1 MNDAD
6 TQLPVHD
13 FGRVAVTMGGIAAE
27 RDISLKSGQ
36 AVLSALLEQG
46 IDAFGVD
53 IDSNPIETLQ
63 QCEFDRVF
71 NIVHGR
77 GGEDGILQA
86 VLEAMN
92 KPYTGTG
99 VLGSAL
105 TMDKYKTKLCW
116 LANQL
121 PTPDCVVMKT
131 ADDIRKVTAQLGY
144 PVIVK
149 PVREG
154 SSLGMSKVDS
164 EQQLQEAWR
173 LALKYDDQVM
183 AEQWITG
190 EEYTVA
196 ILDNQALP
204 MIRLETPN
212 LFYDYQ
218 AKYFSD
224 STRYHC
230 PCGLAEQE
238 EEKLQ
243 TLALQASVLVDVS
256 GWCRVDLLID
266 EQANPWLIE
275 VNTVPGMTDHS
286 LVPMAARQAGIGFNT
301 LVRRILQTSVHSEQ
315 QSEVIQSW

>member
-1 MNDAD
+1 MNDVIA
-6 TQLPVHD
+6 QLSAQD
-13 FGRVAVTMGGIAAE
+13 FGRVAVTMGGVAAE

-36 AVLSALLEQG
+36 AVLSALLDQG
-46 IDAFGVD
+46 INAFGID
-53 IDSNPIETLQ
+53 IGSNPIESLQ
-63 QCEFDRVF
+63 QYEFDRVF

-116 LANQL
+116 LAHQM
-121 PTPDCVVMKT
+121 PTPDCVVLET
-131 ADDIRKVTAQLGY
+131 TDDLRKVTTQLGY

-164 EQQLQEAWR
+164 EQDLQTAWQ
-173 LALKYDDQVM
+173 LALKYDGQVM

-190 EEYTVA
+190 KEYTVA

-230 PCGLAEQE
+230 PCGLADQE
-238 EEKLQ
+238 EIRLQ
-243 TLALQASVLVDVS
+243 NLALQASKLVDVS

-266 EQANPWLIE
+266 EQDRPWLIE

-286 LVPMAARQAGIGFNT
+286 LVPMAARQAGIEFNE
-301 LVRRILQTSVHSEQ
+301 LVQRILQTSVDSEQ
-315 QSEVIQSW
+315 QNEVARSW

>member
-1 MNDAD
+1 MTDAS
-6 TQLPVHD
+6 TQFSAQN
-13 FGRVAVTMGGIAAE
+13 FGRVAVTMGGVAAE

-46 IDAFGVD
+46 IDAIAID
-53 IDSNPIETLQ
+53 IGRNPIATLQ

-86 VLEAMN
+86 VLEAMD

-105 TMDKYKTKLCW
+105 SMDKYKTKLCW
-116 LANQL
+116 LAKQL
-121 PTPDCVVMKT
+121 PTPDCVVLKT
-131 ADDIRKVTAQLGY
+131 AADLRTVTATLGY

-154 SSLGMSKVDS
+154 SSLGMSKVES
-164 EQQLQEAWR
+164 EQQLHTAWQ

-183 AEQWITG
+183 AEQWVTG

-196 ILDNQALP
+196 VLNNQALP
-204 MIRLETPN
+204 IIRLETPN

-230 PCGLAEQE
+230 PCGLTDQE
-238 EEKLQ
+238 EEQLQ
-243 TLALQASVLVDVS
+243 NLAVQASELVDVS
-256 GWCRVDLLID
+256 GWCRVDLLVD
-266 EQANPWLIE
+266 EQNHPWLIE

-286 LVPMAARQAGIGFNT
+286 LVPMAAKQAGIEFNE
-301 LVRRILQTSVHSEQ
+301 LVLRILQTSVHTEH
-315 QSEVIQSW
+315 QSGGAQSW